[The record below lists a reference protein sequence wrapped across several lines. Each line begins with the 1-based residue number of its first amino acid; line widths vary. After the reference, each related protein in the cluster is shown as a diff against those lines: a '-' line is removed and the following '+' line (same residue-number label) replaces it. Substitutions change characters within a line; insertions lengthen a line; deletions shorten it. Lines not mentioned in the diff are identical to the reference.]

1 MQRQNEQC
9 IVEIIMWPAS
19 QSWCPGLSTDLGP
32 WIHSIDHIP
41 PCHYRGQ
48 STIISVHLALSLLLS
63 IFSDIKMFS
72 KASLLIIISNS
83 DVCHLLTYYPPPSSY
98 DAFSQYFHCLHKFCN
113 MSVYSKDVIV
123 LCFWP
128 PSFQNLLAELAFREE
143 QTNGKKKKLK
153 SFFSTASNESPQS
166 CFVCERFTCMTFYKA
181 E

>member
-1 MQRQNEQC
+1 MSNALWKSSC
-9 IVEIIMWPAS
+9 
-19 QSWCPGLSTDLGP
+19 GLHPSLGVQDSP
-32 WIHSIDHIP
+32 
-41 PCHYRGQ
+41 Q
-48 STIISVHLALSLLLS
+48 ISVPGYILLIIFLHVTTEDNPPLFLSLLLS

-128 PSFQNLLAELAFREE
+128 THPPSFQNLLAELAFREE
-143 QTNGKKKKLK
+143 QTNGKKKKTEV
-153 SFFSTASNESPQS
+153 FF
-166 CFVCERFTCMTFYKA
+166 FHGFK
-181 E
+181 